1 MSGWTDLALEWIGAH
16 PHWAGALTFLIAF
29 FETVLIIGFFI
40 PGTILLFGVGVLV
53 GQGSVPF
60 WVAAASL
67 VIGGIAGDAFSY
79 WIGKRYRDQILRLKF
94 VQKRQRTIDFATRL
108 IHNHTGKALL
118 LARLIGQIR
127 PIVPFVAGVVDI
139 PPFKFYFYNI
149 LSSILAA
156 ALHLLPGMVIGVG
169 LRFSGAVTIRLAVLV
184 GLIVAILYL
193 VYFVAKRARVLSMR
207 KGPGLVERLL
217 AWTHKEAARERPVL
231 RQGAR
236 ALVYLL
242 DRERLELFGVAAIWL
257 VVIGLFVGLI
267 ALVRGV
273 VAGDPI
279 SDANIAVANALTG
292 LRNPLGDIAMAVIG
306 AFGELPVIL
315 SLSATVFA
323 ILLLRRAWVIAGI
336 WALAIGIAFA
346 STSIIGLFAE
356 ARASE
361 LGTLTAGGVLPEG
374 HAAISITIYGF
385 FAILATEQ
393 TRSVTVRLVGFALAI
408 AFVSLVSIAQLYLG
422 RLYVSGLAGG
432 YLVGIAALLILT
444 AATWR
449 HLPEMPPRLSLMV
462 GVVGLITLIIAGG
475 ANATYGYR
483 ARIAQ
488 LEPKDRVITVASES
502 WAAGGWAN
510 LPAYRIDFVGV
521 NEEPINLQLAATP
534 DAIRAALSL
543 HGWQTPPPWDIV
555 ALADLIT
562 GSKPEAADGRPVL
575 PRFWEGRRDALVLV
589 KNTESGRHVLHLWD
603 KGYRLDGDPSRP
615 LLLGTVERETERPG
629 HLYELVSL
637 PPGAGDFSAAAYGL
651 TLDLEG
657 EVLAVRGAGRVAPP
671 ANHPERAWDGST
683 VLVGSGRVK

>member
-1 MSGWTDLALEWIGAH
+1 MSGWTDLALEWIAAH
-16 PHWAGALTFLIAF
+16 PHWAGAITFLIAF
-29 FETVLIIGFFI
+29 FETVLIIGFFV

-53 GQGSVPF
+53 GQGSVPV
-60 WVAAASL
+60 WVAAAAM

-79 WIGKRYRDQILRLKF
+79 WVGKRYRTQIMALKF
-94 VQKRQRTIDFATRL
+94 IQKRQKTMDFAARL
-108 IHNHTGKALL
+108 IHRHTGKALL

-127 PIVPFVAGVVDI
+127 PLVPFVAGVVDI
-139 PPFKFYFYNI
+139 PAGKFYFYNI

-156 ALHLLPGMVIGVG
+156 ALHILPGMLIGVG
-169 LRFSGAVTIRLAVLV
+169 LRFSGAVTIRLAVLLAIIV
-184 GLIVAILYL
+184 GILYL

-217 AWTHKEAARERPVL
+217 AWTHAEAARQRPVL

-257 VVIGLFVGLI
+257 VVVGLFAGLI

-279 SDANIAVANALTG
+279 TEANNAVADALVG
-292 LRNPLGDIAMAVIG
+292 LRNPLADGAMAVIG

-315 SLSATVFA
+315 ALSATVLVF
-323 ILLLRRAWVIAGI
+323 LLFRRAWVIAGL
-336 WALAIGIAFA
+336 WVLGTGIAFA

-374 HAAISITIYGF
+374 HAAISITVYGF

-393 TRSVTVRLVGFALAI
+393 TRSITLRMVGFALAI

-432 YLVGIAALLILT
+432 YLVGVAALLILT

-449 HLPEMPPRLSLMV
+449 HLPQMPPRLSLLV
-462 GVVGLITLIIAGG
+462 GIGGLVALIIAGC

-483 ARIAQ
+483 ARIAT
-488 LEPKDRVITVASES
+488 LEPKDRVIAINAND
-502 WAAGGWAN
+502 WATGGWER
-510 LPAYRIDFVGV
+510 LPAYRIDFLGI
-521 NEEPINLQLAATP
+521 NEEPINIQIAATP
-534 DAIRAALSL
+534 DAIRSALSL
-543 HGWQTPPPWDIV
+543 NGWRSPPSWDIV

-562 GSKPEAADGRPVL
+562 GTKPDAADERPVL
-575 PRFWEGRRDALVLV
+575 PRFWEGRRDALVLI
-589 KNTESGRHVLHLWD
+589 KDTESGRHVLHLWD
-603 KGYRLDGDPSRP
+603 LGYRFAGDPAQP
-615 LLLGTVERETERPG
+615 LLLGTVERETERPT
-629 HLYELVSL
+629 HLYELIEL
-637 PPGAGDFSAAAYGL
+637 PPGAGEFSAAANGL
-651 TLDLEG
+651 TIDLEG
-657 EVLAVRGAGRVAPP
+657 ELLAVRAAGRVAPP
-671 ANHPERAWDGST
+671 KNRPERAWDGST
-683 VLVGSGRVK
+683 VLVGPSE